1 LLLSGLLEKKK
12 NDVDEGNQN
21 IIGIIGFINSLLQN
35 IVQLQGKSVQAL
47 DQMKKQKTIK
57 EEMNLKAES
66 VRSKS
71 ELIETSMNEQEA
83 AIADVVISI
92 ENFNNM
98 LQSNTENTNSLR
110 ESTLELKLL
119 ADQLQESDE
128 MKM

>member
-1 LLLSGLLEKKK
+1 LEKKK

>member
-1 LLLSGLLEKKK
+1 MLLSGLLEKKK